1 MLIEA
6 INYRLMNQY
15 CFNFVH
21 TSKYGD
27 QTHCENPD
35 CVCLLEIGQ
44 ASYVLNH
51 PRMFCTKTKHFSSI
65 FTFWKQLEHQIL
77 GFTASKATLYCMQNT

>member
-1 MLIEA
+1 MLTEA

-15 CFNFVH
+15 CFNFVQ

-44 ASYVLNH
+44 ASYVFNH
-51 PRMFCTKTKHFSSI
+51 PRIRCSVR
-65 FTFWKQLEHQIL
+65 KQSLSFRYLLFGSNLNIK
-77 GFTASKATLYCMQNT
+77 F